1 MEYLFGKLARKTG
14 SVLTDF
20 KRNLFGEKKLRLA
33 RGFKPNTS
41 AFSEQVSIE
50 SFHPDH

>member
-20 KRNLFGEKKLRLA
+20 KRNLFGEKKI
-33 RGFKPNTS
+33 
-41 AFSEQVSIE
+41 AFSPG
-50 SFHPDH
+50 F